1 MLGFKDK
8 SSTQDLPQGP
18 HQLLKQINYRW
29 SSRQTNDN
37 ELCNRQLVINKIL
50 NGSFDDAEWLAN
62 QLAAYCKNKNAGS
75 IRILSIQ
82 NADEIASGE
91 YPMFFWTWR
100 NYTEDIG
107 NNIKIVFSPQGEN
120 DPMNYNIPILVN
132 GQPNIWNKE
141 KPFYDRIRNAIQTNS
156 ADRSVWNLACRLK
169 ELGFIEEAVLPE
181 GRQKYP
187 KNAIRMLQDYMGLDR
202 TEYNEQIHRFIWKEF
217 RISTDIS

>member
-8 SSTQDLPQGP
+8 NSTQEFPQGP
-18 HQLLKQINYRW
+18 QQLIKQINYRW
-29 SSRQTNDN
+29 PSRHSADN
-37 ELCNRQLVINKIL
+37 ESQDKSILISKNL

-75 IRILSIQ
+75 IRISSIQ
-82 NADEIASGE
+82 NADEIASGNHA
-91 YPMFFWTWR
+91 MFFWTWR
-100 NYTEDIG
+100 NYTENIG
-107 NNIKIVFSPQGEN
+107 DNIKIVFSSQGEN
-120 DPMNYNIPILVN
+120 DPMNYNVPILVN

-141 KPFYDRIRNAIQTNS
+141 KPFYDRIRNSIQTNS

-202 TEYNEQIHRFIWKEF
+202 TEYNEKLHRFIWKEF
-217 RISTDIS
+217 RISTDVA